1 MISALEK
8 NPKQGSSLG
17 RDCYKIRM
25 IISDKGKGKS
35 AGARVITHV
44 YVAKNFV
51 YLLSI
56 YDKASQDDI
65 SDKELKQLLKQI
77 QDKPE

>member
-1 MISALEK
+1 
-8 NPKQGSSLG
+8 
-17 RDCYKIRM
+17 M